1 VAGEPIAR
9 SARETTLRSLQEI
22 ELDTEIRAEEQNG
35 TNVTG
40 VKAALALMGDD
51 CGATRPP
58 AAWPLNDQQ
67 LHRLRVLLDSW
78 KVYRSKAAAT
88 KT

>member
-1 VAGEPIAR
+1 MAGEPIAR

-58 AAWPLNDQQ
+58 AG
-67 LHRLRVLLDSW
+67 
-78 KVYRSKAAAT
+78 
-88 KT
+88 